1 MSFNG
6 LDLDEMFKDAVKASE
21 DTGEDNVGEK
31 TAKDS
36 PKKAEPTPKE
46 THKPEV
52 KAKPEPV
59 KAPKKEPKPEPKYVE
74 PAVEKEP
81 ERRAPLIQ
89 KEEKLGPIRQ
99 ARPSVN
105 TDRIDADAIGRIL
118 DMDKI
123 LNEYSTDELNFVQGY
138 LNVDNGDYANIIHK
152 ALITSRRDLEALD
165 EIVEA
170 RSKDYAERAFY
181 LMELDPVTIR
191 NVYNQ
196 IDIIV
201 GGLEHIDSVTDSN
214 KINICRTIE
223 KHISNMDKNQFSLIN
238 KLQIFT
244 NKATQ

>member
-21 DTGEDNVGEK
+21 DTGEDDVGEK
-31 TAKDS
+31 TTKDS

-46 THKPEV
+46 TPKPEV

-74 PAVEKEP
+74 PVVEKEP

-99 ARPSVN
+99 ARPSIN

-123 LNEYSTDELNFVQGY
+123 LNEYSTEELNFVQGY
-138 LNVDNGDYANIIHK
+138 LNVDNGDYSNIIHK

-165 EIVEA
+165 EIVAA

-201 GGLEHIDSVTDSN
+201 GGLDHIDSVTDSN

-223 KHISNMDKNQFSLIN
+223 QHISNMDKNQFSLIN